1 MRPLLSLS
9 IACCLPLLISTGAF
23 AEERSITLGELP
35 LLFADDGGIATKS
48 GVTRTIHPAKQSSSP
63 VLQADKPWE
72 GDRVYIHGSVYPDDA
87 TGGYRMWYLTRQE
100 AIPDIKNIAVPGFR
114 RNRYDVTLYA
124 TSRDG
129 LTWEKPSLG
138 LHAFAG
144 SKENNIVFDLHSPS
158 VLLDQHETD
167 PAKRWKM
174 LGYFGGDYY
183 AAVSPDGLK
192 WKSHPDKKPIFPE
205 GDNISLA
212 QDPITGEYLAYHR
225 LHATLRGTSRR
236 TVWLSRS
243 KDFATWS
250 KAELTFAPD
259 EIDDAWVT
267 EPKQRTEVNNMSVL
281 THAAGYLGFP
291 TIFRVTAPDRKNLS
305 PEGKPIPFPKGQSPT
320 DGYIDV
326 QLITS
331 ADGLHWQR
339 TEPRIAIIAR
349 GKPGTFDA
357 GTILGVSSTAVHV
370 GDETWMYYTGLT
382 TSHGGALPEKRNSI
396 GRAVWRRHGFASLDA
411 GEQTGTVQTI
421 PLRHASPHLIINAST
436 SNDGLVRIA
445 VLEKHGAPIPGL
457 SLDESNELRADATQ
471 WKASWKSGTAIPTDR
486 PVRILVELKNARL
499 YSLYAQAATE
509 P

>member
-1 MRPLLSLS
+1 MRLFLCLSLTWS
-9 IACCLPLLISTGAF
+9 LHLLTSTGAC
-23 AEERSITLGELP
+23 AEERSITLGEVP
-35 LLFADDGGIATKS
+35 LLFADDSGIASKS
-48 GVTRTIHPAKQSSSP
+48 GVTRTIHPAKQSASP
-63 VLQADKPWE
+63 VLEADKPWE
-72 GDRVYIHGSVYPDDA
+72 GDRVYIHGSVYQDA
-87 TGGYRMWYLTRQE
+87 SSGNLRMWYLTRQE
-100 AIPDIKNIAVPGFR
+100 AIPNIKDIAVPGFR
-114 RNRYDVTLYA
+114 KHRHDVVLYA

-129 LTWEKPSLG
+129 VTWEKPALG

-144 SKENNIVFDLHSPS
+144 SKDNNILFDLHSPS
-158 VLLDQHETD
+158 VLLDKRESN

-192 WKSHPDKKPIFPE
+192 WTSYPDKKPIFPE
-205 GDNISLA
+205 GDNISLT
-212 QDPITGEYLAYHR
+212 QDLVTGDYLAYHR
-225 LHATLRGTSRR
+225 LHATIRGASRR

-243 KDFATWS
+243 RDFTTWS

-259 EIDDAWVT
+259 ETDDAWVT

-281 THAAGYLGFP
+281 PHAAGYLGFP
-291 TIFRVTAPDRKNLS
+291 TIFRVTAPDRKNLT
-305 PEGKPIPFPKGQSPT
+305 PDGKSIPFPKGQSPA

-339 TEPRIAIIAR
+339 TEPRIPVIAR

-357 GTILGVSSTAVHV
+357 GTILSVSSTAVHV

-411 GEQTGTVQTI
+411 TVQTGHVETVPI
-421 PLRHASPHLIINAST
+421 RFRSPSLLVNASAEEGEVRVALLEADGR
-436 SNDGLVRIA
+436 SNPSFT
-445 VLEKHGAPIPGL
+445 LEESRLL
-457 SLDESNELRADATQ
+457 SKNATR
-471 WKASWKSGTAIPTDR
+471 WAASWGSGSTIPTDR
-486 PVRILVELKNARL
+486 PIRVVVELKHARL
-499 YSLYAQAATE
+499 YSLDST
-509 P
+509 PTD